1 MRCDK
6 QDDLIVVDTENNAAR
21 RIHVKTGTG
30 TTIAGGHQGG
40 DGGNATDAGLE
51 RPHGCGIDHQGNLY
65 IADGINHR
73 VRVVGMRWP
82 AQAFNSLGSG
92 DFGTGRCLL
101 FLEHRPVWVYSL

>member
-6 QDDLIVVDTENNAAR
+6 RDDLIVVDTENNAVR
-21 RIHVKTGTG
+21 RIHVKTGTV

-51 RPHGCGIDHQGNLY
+51 RPHGCGIDHQGDLY

-73 VRVVGMRWP
+73 VRVVGMR
-82 AQAFNSLGSG
+82 
-92 DFGTGRCLL
+92 
-101 FLEHRPVWVYSL
+101 